1 MGTWK
6 QAVTNLP
13 KAIHSALEKANLG
26 LQDVD
31 YFVFHQANVK
41 LLEYLLAKM
50 KIHPDRAIIN
60 VNEIGNMGAAS
71 IPIALHQARVD
82 SKISNGDLVMF
93 ASVGA
98 GFNFSA
104 LLWRL

>member
-1 MGTWK
+1 
-6 QAVTNLP
+6 
-13 KAIHSALEKANLG
+13 
-26 LQDVD
+26 
-31 YFVFHQANVK
+31 
-41 LLEYLLAKM
+41 
-50 KIHPDRAIIN
+50 
-60 VNEIGNMGAAS
+60 MGAAS